1 MKLNGYYMCNV
12 DDFQYKQR
20 TWGTATMKKKSHPR
34 AQLTA
39 LMFQQIAIWHNPTS
53 PTLAKLGNTHKK
65 EKLQKSKTIF
75 QITV

>member
-1 MKLNGYYMCNV
+1 
-12 DDFQYKQR
+12 
-20 TWGTATMKKKSHPR
+20 MKKKSHPR